1 MERRKAHCVANY
13 FRLTLLFALSWFHA
27 RLTSHNFGCT
37 TALIAPLT
45 HAAPMLSPCCSS
57 ITARL
62 LMLVALGQACTVDYY
77 VTNEKTNNRNKAERA
92 CAALGLTL
100 AEVYSE
106 ECHLALAKKVLSRPI
121 SRSRRLGDDD
131 DDDDSDDADN
141 DDDDNDNDAAAST
154 NLWLGAKWSGAWY
167 WDSGLTMTGYAH
179 ISHDTTNSNGGA
191 CLQMVRACDLG
202 LTKPNTHSLSL
213 LRFCPRHSYGGPRR
227 ARAM

>member
-1 MERRKAHCVANY
+1 
-13 FRLTLLFALSWFHA
+13 
-27 RLTSHNFGCT
+27 
-37 TALIAPLT
+37 
-45 HAAPMLSPCCSS
+45 
-57 ITARL
+57 
-62 LMLVALGQACTVDYY
+62 MLVALGQACTVDYY

-213 LRFCPRHSYGGPRR
+213 LRFCPRHSYVALAERGRCDRWIPGDMVQPRVWR
-227 ARAM
+227 